1 MAEGDGKSVETRLID
16 TLVSNTEAMSALQA
30 AMTQHNAEYV
40 EGRRAAREHANNVT
54 AKLDNY
60 DRSIAE
66 MRLAMEKGELA
77 RQAELKRI
85 YDILGEERKDRRRAV
100 SEGQEGG
107 KSEREMLR
115 DLIREEMGDRRMQR
129 EENRGMF
136 QTAVSEVWKAGGRYI
151 VAGLVLLFLALVGKV
166 TGMSLADLIGL
177 TGK

>member
-1 MAEGDGKSVETRLID
+1 MAEGDAKTVEARLID
-16 TLVSNTEAMSALQA
+16 TLVSNTEAMASLQA
-30 AMTQHNAEYV
+30 AMVQHNVEYV

-85 YDILGEERKDRRRAV
+85 YDILGEERQDRRKAV

-115 DLIREEMGDRRMQR
+115 DLIREEMGERRMER
-129 EENRGMF
+129 SDNRNMLH
-136 QTAVSEVWKAGGRYI
+136 TAVSEVWKVGGRYI
-151 VAGLVLLFLALVGKV
+151 VAGLVLLFLGLVTKL
-166 TGMSLADLIGL
+166 TGTSLAEVLGL
-177 TGK
+177 TGR